1 MSKFS
6 NTRKIRS
13 LIRAQ
18 LIAGAKAAF
27 ALVLVRHP
35 SADLVTIAN
44 ADGDLKPVYLM
55 VEVPAAIVIERLE
68 ESSTATEEVEAPRE

>member
-1 MSKFS
+1 MFPLDEVPPTLLTLMSKFG

-27 ALVLVRHP
+27 ALVFVRHP
-35 SADLVTIAN
+35 SADLMKIP
-44 ADGDLKPVYLM
+44 KPTVN
-55 VEVPAAIVIERLE
+55 
-68 ESSTATEEVEAPRE
+68 

>member
-27 ALVLVRHP
+27 SLVLVRHP
-35 SADLVTIAN
+35 SADLMTIAN
-44 ADGDLKPVYLM
+44 ADGDLVPFYPK

-68 ESSTATEEVEAPRE
+68 DSSAAAEEKEAPRE